1 MSKSTYPL
9 KLPAS
14 VKMAAGLPDFV
25 AGLHMKERIYTGAQ
39 MPEEFLNLRVPQ
51 MMRLLAR
58 KVQKY
63 KELQERIQARRDK

>member
-1 MSKSTYPL
+1 
-9 KLPAS
+9 
-14 VKMAAGLPDFV
+14 
-25 AGLHMKERIYTGAQ
+25 

-63 KELQERIQARRDK
+63 KELQERIQARRDE